1 MNGVTYTYLV
11 IERCKIAQ
19 QLYIS
24 KCALFL
30 KFQTFYF
37 TDLKMTVI
45 KHVR

>member
-1 MNGVTYTYLV
+1 MNGLTYTYFV
-11 IERCKIAQ
+11 VERSKVA

-37 TDLKMTVI
+37 TDLKTTEI
-45 KHVR
+45 KHIR